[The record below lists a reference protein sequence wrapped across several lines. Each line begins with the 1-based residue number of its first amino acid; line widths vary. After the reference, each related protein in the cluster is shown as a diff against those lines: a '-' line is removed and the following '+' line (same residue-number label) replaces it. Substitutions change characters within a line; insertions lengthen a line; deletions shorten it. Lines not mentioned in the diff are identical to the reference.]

1 MRFALCATRWNLEVV
16 EQLLAGK
23 PDGVHAPS
31 PQARDLMRGFAAGYS
46 NYLRKTGVANLTD
59 PACSGRPWVRQIDA
73 LDMWRTN
80 WANQVRHGSSALL
93 DGIVGAAPPGPTAP
107 GPTATGPGAAGTAE
121 SVAAVV
127 ATVDDAGLGSNAD
140 GLGRDATVN
149 GTGMLLANP
158 HFPWDGPDR
167 FYRIHMKIPGVHDVE
182 GAALIG
188 DPLVVIGHNATV
200 AWSHTVSTAR
210 RFVLRQLTLA
220 PGDPTSFLFNGEPR
234 MMTART
240 VTIRVPV
247 PTGGTMPVTRTLY
260 DTLFG
265 PVVAI
270 PGAFPWTTTTAYA
283 ITDVNAT
290 NGRAIDG
297 WLQMGRARTVRDLK
311 TVLDRFQFLPWVNVI
326 AADATGETLYGD
338 DSVVPR
344 VTDELA
350 AACIPMPFKALY
362 ATSGLAVLDG
372 STSACGLGADAD
384 AAVPGILGPSRLPV
398 RFRTDYVSNSN
409 DSYWLANPTQPLT
422 GFVRILGDEQTP
434 RRLRTRL
441 GLLQVQERLAG
452 TDGLAGT
459 RFTTENLWQV
469 MFGNRVYGGELV
481 RDALVALCTANPS
494 ARASNGALVDL
505 TAACAALR
513 GWNLRVELD
522 SRGAFLFNEF
532 ATEGHTRDGAPAGGI
547 RFKDAFVVI
556 DPVNTPRVLADN
568 DPRVLTA
575 LADAVLKLA
584 GIPLDAPLGTV
595 QTEPRGAQRI
605 PIHGGPDSAGTFN
618 VASGVFVPGVGYPK
632 IVHGSSF
639 VMAVELGAGG
649 PSGRQ
654 ILTYSQSANP
664 NSPYYADQTRL
675 YSQKGLDTLKY
686 TDAQIAADPNL
697 RRYTVQEDKRDCM
710 GGGWQTFEPAFG
722 SQGECVVYF
731 QQARP

>member
-1 MRFALCATRWNLEVV
+1 M
-16 EQLLAGK
+16 
-23 PDGVHAPS
+23 
-31 PQARDLMRGFAAGYS
+31 
-46 NYLRKTGVANLTD
+46 
-59 PACSGRPWVRQIDA
+59 
-73 LDMWRTN
+73 
-80 WANQVRHGSSALL
+80 
-93 DGIVGAAPPGPTAP
+93 
-107 GPTATGPGAAGTAE
+107 
-121 SVAAVV
+121 
-127 ATVDDAGLGSNAD
+127 
-140 GLGRDATVN
+140 
-149 GTGMLLANP
+149 
-158 HFPWDGPDR
+158 
-167 FYRIHMKIPGVHDVE
+167 
-182 GAALIG
+182 
-188 DPLVVIGHNATV
+188 
-200 AWSHTVSTAR
+200 
-210 RFVLRQLTLA
+210 RQLTLA

-384 AAVPGILGPSRLPV
+384 AAVPGILGPSRLPA
-398 RFRTDYVSNSN
+398 RFRTDYVTNSN

-441 GLLQVQERLAG
+441 GLLQVQQRLAG

-459 RFTTENLWQV
+459 RFATENLWQV

-575 LADAVLKLA
+575 LEDAVLKLA

-605 PIHGGPDSAGTFN
+605 PIYGGPDSAGTFN

-675 YSQKGLDTLKY
+675 YSQKGWDTLKY